1 MMTGSDWAEH
11 WASGEVEG
19 HEPNEDD
26 YRGSWVNSPRQ
37 EVQDLLDMLDVSPAA
52 SLEVFYVDAG

>member
-1 MMTGSDWAEH
+1 MTGSDWAEH

-26 YRGSWVNSPRQ
+26 YHAMVRLQ
-37 EVQDLLDMLDVSPAA
+37 
-52 SLEVFYVDAG
+52 